1 MTNIIKKEIELTEFS
16 CTRKE
21 VDIEV
26 LRKLQSDLHKRP
38 DISEI
43 ADVFSTI
50 GNEIR
55 LKILFLLSKAG
66 ELCVCDISD
75 ILGQSVSAISHQ
87 LKKLKDN
94 GFVKTRDDRPII
106 YYSISDNS
114 FVNILVNFVKMGNL
128 NVQNQHS

>member
-1 MTNIIKKEIELTEFS
+1 MDQLITEDIKLTDIS
-16 CTRKE
+16 CTRKD

-26 LRKLQSDLHKRP
+26 LRTLQSEIYKRP
-38 DISEI
+38 DLPEI
-43 ADVFSTI
+43 ANAFSTI

-55 LKILFLLSKAG
+55 LKILFLLSKSG

-87 LKKLKDN
+87 LKKLKNN

-106 YYSISDNS
+106 YYSISENS
-114 FVNILVNFVKMGNL
+114 FVNILVNFVNMGNL
-128 NVQNQHS
+128 NL